1 MIESSTEYNLIIKTF
16 KYYLDEPLSE
26 IETELSSRIYYFI
39 DINYDEFY
47 RNILKLYQ
55 KTNSSENS
63 YNKNDSVY
71 HLPIKFITGDR
82 YMKIEFTRLNIF
94 IYIIEMYIP
103 SEYNFNS
110 HDTLTGYNSDNK
122 DQMSFTKNCKLSKEW
137 KIFYYNIL
145 NFLEDHNKKFYLF
158 NDALH
163 LFH

>member
-1 MIESSTEYNLIIKTF
+1 MIESSTEYNLIIKKIINEHNNKLIRDKCKNKELDIKTF

-47 RNILKLYQ
+47 RNILKLYL

-94 IYIIEMYIP
+94 IYILLKCVY
-103 SEYNFNS
+103 
-110 HDTLTGYNSDNK
+110 H
-122 DQMSFTKNCKLSKEW
+122 Q
-137 KIFYYNIL
+137 NIIL
-145 NFLEDHNKKFYLF
+145 IVMIL
-158 NDALH
+158 
-163 LFH
+163 